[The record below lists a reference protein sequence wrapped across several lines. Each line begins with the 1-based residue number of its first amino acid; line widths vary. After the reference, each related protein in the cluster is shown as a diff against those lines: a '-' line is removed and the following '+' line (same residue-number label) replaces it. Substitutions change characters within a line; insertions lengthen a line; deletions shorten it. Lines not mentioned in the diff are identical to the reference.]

1 MINWFSKIQNEYK
14 RDELHKE
21 TLRLHQLQ
29 DKKLAQI
36 KEVKELQLITINN
49 VRYIKAYLNTLHSVV
64 NYVKGND
71 VLETKR
77 KKEWAKSNIKWLQ
90 SKLLEEESMILHWG
104 KTLKKLTQ

>member
-29 DKKLAQI
+29 DKRLAQI

-49 VRYIKAYLNTLHSVV
+49 VRYIKSYMNILHSVV
-64 NYVKGND
+64 NYAKGNS

-77 KKEWAKSNIKWLQ
+77 KREWAKNKIQWLQ
-90 SKLLEEESMILHWG
+90 SKLLEEEGMILHWG